1 MYAKDLNAPKH
12 QFLIKI
18 SEGAGIKDLSDAKGL
33 IEYSA
38 CMYGVYNNV
47 NEYNPTS
54 IRKYLIVSG
63 DMIADIMT
71 NKNFSAIIK

>member
-1 MYAKDLNAPKH
+1 
-12 QFLIKI
+12 
-18 SEGAGIKDLSDAKGL
+18 
-33 IEYSA
+33 
-38 CMYGVYNNV
+38 MYGVYNNV
-47 NEYNPTS
+47 NEYNPTR